1 MKPIGFT
8 MVKPPLAPKNVQR
21 GDRDESVLIL
31 LSNSKLFDPGDLFF
45 YYNLIF
51 VKAVKKEV
59 IRLYEITNT

>member
-1 MKPIGFT
+1 

>member
-1 MKPIGFT
+1 
-8 MVKPPLAPKNVQR
+8 MVKPPLKPKNVQR

-51 VKAVKKEV
+51 FKAVKKEV